1 MRYVYLAQP
10 IDQSAGPNQLYASIN
25 MALFERHIAAYS
37 PRQAWSGCVPPLG
50 SQIQEV
56 NNEALSRASVLLAV
70 LPADVPS
77 IGVPMEMVQ
86 ARIDRIPVVV
96 LSNRHREDSAAL
108 VEFPCEWTDKAD
120 TAAALAK
127 AQLDTNYLDPFL
139 NAGPEFT
146 FIKTLNGE
154 NQIVETTDP
163 MAHALW
169 GKWTGDGEAP
179 RTPDYPG
186 DVGYDVTCSV
196 RMNIAAGEVAAIP
209 CSISIQMPPG
219 YWGLMQGRSSS
230 WRRGISVKASIID
243 AGYRG
248 EVWVD
253 CLNISRRRV
262 FIEKNERIAQLI
274 PMPCVPPIRWEKV
287 DQLDPSVRSD
297 KGYGSTGK

>member
-1 MRYVYLAQP
+1 MKYVYLAEP
-10 IDQSAGPNQLYASIN
+10 IDATNSRQELAAA
-25 MALFERHIAAYS
+25 MALFQRGIATYS
-37 PRQAWSGCVPPLG
+37 PRCAWSSCYPPG
-50 SQIQEV
+50 PQIQEI
-56 NNEALSRASVLLAV
+56 NGEALKRASVLLAV
-70 LPADVPS
+70 LPAGVPS
-77 IGVPMEMVQ
+77 IGVPMEMMQ
-86 ARIDRIPVVV
+86 ARIDRIPVIV
-96 LSNRHREDSAAL
+96 LSNRRREDSAAL
-108 VEFPCEWTDKAD
+108 VEFPCEWTDTAD

-146 FIKTLNGE
+146 FIKTLDGK

-186 DVGYDVTCSV
+186 DVGYDVTCAF
-196 RMNIAAGEVAAIP
+196 RYLLKPGEQGAIP

-230 WRRGISVKASIID
+230 WKRGISVKASIMD

-253 CLNISRRRV
+253 CMNIGPRQV
-262 FIEKNERIAQLI
+262 VIEKGERIAQLI
-274 PMPCVPPIRWEKV
+274 PMPVVPPIRWTKV
-287 DQLDPSVRSD
+287 DELDPSVRSD
-297 KGYGSTGK
+297 RGYGSTGK